1 VDAEFFNSSAK
12 SLALMS
18 TDVFWITF
26 SPSVACLIVQ
36 V

>member
-1 VDAEFFNSSAK
+1 
-12 SLALMS
+12 MS
-18 TDVFWITF
+18 RDVYYITF